1 MCLRC
6 QTIPTYQPTYLYESK
21 PDVEAL
27 FTMRNDSNVSL
38 FVLKFSNTK
47 IPRINQLHSYTY
59 QRKTIK
65 KVIPETE
72 ST

>member
-38 FVLKFSNTK
+38 FVLKLSNTK
-47 IPRINQLHSYTY
+47 IPYINQLHSCAY
-59 QRKTIK
+59 QK
-65 KVIPETE
+65 KNYKKRVIPQI
-72 ST
+72 